1 MIKRELNPEHGIRLK
16 ECLDSA
22 GMTQKELA
30 EKANCT
36 PQFISNVIKGKRNM
50 SFQTAEIFANILK
63 VKPGYLLG
71 TEIMKTDEEL
81 FRNRTFSQA
90 IRNSVLLDVFRSF
103 NIRICEAIVDIK
115 TPDGKHITDH
125 INPPEHFIQPHFII
139 GTDVEEIYNRIFS
152 GSLLYPHENFEE
164 IEIPKGSI
172 ISNFQLKINIA
183 DFEHELENYKIV
195 PYDIVFDMIVDVLDF
210 VDYKC
215 DRLKETMN
223 AENFRRIRHY

>member
-1 MIKRELNPEHGIRLK
+1 MIKRELNKEHGARLK

-63 VKPGYLLG
+63 VRSGYLLG
-71 TEIMKTDEEL
+71 TDVIKTDDQLSENL
-81 FRNRTFSQA
+81 IVSRVYRNNALLEIFS
-90 IRNSVLLDVFRSF
+90 SF
-103 NIRICEAIVDIK
+103 NIHICEAVVDIR
-115 TPDGKHITDH
+115 TPDGKIITDH

-139 GTDVEEIYNRIFS
+139 GEDVNEIYNRIFS
-152 GSLLYPHENFEE
+152 LMFPHEDFEE
-164 IEIPKGSI
+164 IDIPKGSI

-183 DFEHELENYKIV
+183 DHEHEMEDYKIV
-195 PYDIVFDMIVDVLDF
+195 PYDIVFDMIIEVLDF
-210 VDYKC
+210 IDYKC
-215 DRLKETMN
+215 DRFKETMN
-223 AENFRRIRHY
+223 AEHFRRFRNY

>member
-16 ECLDSA
+16 ECLDNAS
-22 GMTQKELA
+22 MKQKELA

-81 FRNRTFSQA
+81 FKNRTLSQA

-103 NIRICEAIVDIK
+103 NIYICESIVDIK

-139 GTDVEEIYNRIFS
+139 GADVDEIYNRIFS
-152 GSLLYPHENFEE
+152 LMYPHEDFEE

-172 ISNFQLKINIA
+172 ISNFRLKINIA
-183 DFEHELENYKIV
+183 DHEHEIENYKIV
-195 PYDIVFDMIVDVLDF
+195 PYDIVFDMMVDVLDF